1 MPRGGKPP
9 VSWDQAVE
17 WERRNRQGETV
28 PQIASKDDF
37 DIRSVRKHI
46 NRVKEESETTEAR
59 TELYKEVLREHFQEL
74 TDVARQLDR
83 AINDE
88 ADVTLIIAHPLAK
101 ALQEHLPKSQLWP
114 ALGEWKTTLNEE
126 LQGSAN
132 LRDAIKKAIS
142 EDVPL
147 AAAFEG
153 GRMDVEGVTNLMMS
167 QVDNLD
173 FDPAKVKSSP
183 MESSAF
189 QVKYDEYLL
198 GVVRTNKLDDLIKVL
213 GQFILVLQNLEEYRN
228 LTQIRKTK
236 LELKSS
242 ILDTLTGIIYKKLVP
257 GRCRF
262 CPF

>member
-74 TDVARQLDR
+74 TDIARQLDR
-83 AINDE
+83 AVNDE
-88 ADVTLIIAHPLAK
+88 SDVTPIVAHPMAK

-114 ALGEWKTTLNEE
+114 ALGEWKTNLTEE
-126 LQGSAN
+126 RQAVVN
-132 LRDAIKKAIS
+132 LREAIKKAVS
-142 EDVPL
+142 KDGPL
-147 AAAFEG
+147 AAAFKDG
-153 GRMDVEGVTNLMMS
+153 HMDVEGVTNLIIS
-167 QVDNLD
+167 QVEQAD
-173 FDPAKVKSSP
+173 FDPAKVKPSP
-183 MESSAF
+183 MESDAF

-198 GVVRTNKLDDLIKVL
+198 GVIRNTNLDILIKAL
-213 GQFILVLQNLEEYRN
+213 GQFIPGLQNLQEFQH
-228 LTQIRKTK
+228 LAQIRKTQA
-236 LELKSS
+236 ELKSS